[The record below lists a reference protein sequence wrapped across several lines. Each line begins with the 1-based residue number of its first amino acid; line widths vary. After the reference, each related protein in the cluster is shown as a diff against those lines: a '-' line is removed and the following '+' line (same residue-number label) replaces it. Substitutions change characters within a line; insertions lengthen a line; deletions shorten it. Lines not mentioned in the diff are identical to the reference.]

1 MTNNYYFNIVL
12 NSQTFSIIESTIK
25 PKKRHNAIVTLAKI
39 EKALKEDLKYS
50 ALPTGHSPHQMT
62 KDESFRLLQ
71 AKATEIHD
79 RYMQKQS
86 KLCWLW
92 RKVFSKETQV
102 DAIYKRIINLTPR
115 TENALPIL
123 HDDAIYEVL
132 KFLPID
138 VLLNF
143 AQVNKHA
150 NAHADLALK
159 DIARKFGYKGQ
170 NIIRAKK
177 YLKNLYIELQ
187 HSLKQALEY
196 DINNHIVRN
205 DQGKIS
211 IEESLNRLK
220 QLPIDDLAKLFARD
234 APLHHLKKAIVIPPI
249 STEKIFGDQRSAN
262 LALYIAVKNRE
273 FEVVQFL
280 LAHGANANLSFLDIS
295 HLVSPDVHES
305 LLSLSIKQK
314 TPRIT
319 QLLLH
324 AKASIGSD
332 LLHKAA
338 GIPHNQKNI
347 KLLLEYGANINQ
359 LDDENH
365 SAIFIAI
372 KKENLANV
380 KALIKGG
387 IDLNHCNDFGESPLH
402 QAIKEG
408 IPETIRLLIQHG
420 ADPYQRSKIGGDSPF
435 IAAIKNKNVA
445 QVQAF
450 IEGGVDLNYTKDEY
464 DPSALH
470 IAIDESTPEII
481 KLLLQHGADP
491 HTSGIGISPFLSV
504 IKKHDLEKLLAF
516 IESGVDINHIY
527 DVYGTPLHYALV
539 YGTPEIIKL
548 LLQHRADP
556 HRCDEWGNSPLVLA
570 IRNKNLKG
578 VLAFIEG
585 GVDLNYPYSHINNQ
599 TALHVAAQY
608 AIPPEIIKLLLQHGA
623 DPYQCDQ
630 WGNPPL
636 VLAIRNKN
644 LKSVLAFIEEKVDLN
659 YRYSRINNQT
669 ALHVAAEYA
678 TPEIIKLLLQ
688 HGADPY
694 QCDSRQNTPLVTSI
708 MNLKVKNVLAFI
720 EEGFKLNHID
730 PFGKTALFAA
740 AKYGNFEI
748 AHLLLQRGAD
758 PMECGAFELLKQR
771 FGFSFDSSDE
781 KSNTG

>member
-1 MTNNYYFNIVL
+1 MANNSYFNIAL
-12 NSQTFSIIESTIK
+12 NSQTFSIVESSTK
-25 PKKRHNAIVTLAKI
+25 LKKCHNAIFTLEKI

-50 ALPTGHSPHQMT
+50 ALPAGHSPHQMT
-62 KDESFRLLQ
+62 RDESFRLLQ

-79 RYMQKQS
+79 RYVRKQS

-92 RKVFSKETQV
+92 RKTFSKEKQV

-123 HDDAIYEVL
+123 HDDAIYEVF

-170 NIIRAKK
+170 NNIRAKK

-205 DQGKIS
+205 DQGKIA
-211 IEESLNRLK
+211 IEESLNGLR
-220 QLPIDDLAKLFARD
+220 QLPIDDLAKLFASD
-234 APLHHLKKAIVIPPI
+234 IPLKRLKKAIVTPPI
-249 STEKIFGDQRSAN
+249 SPEEPFNDQRSAN
-262 LALYIAVKNRE
+262 LALYIAVRNRE
-273 FEVVQFL
+273 FEVVRFL
-280 LAHGANANLSFLDIS
+280 LAHGANANLSFFDIS
-295 HLVSPDVHES
+295 HLVSTEVHES

-314 TPRIT
+314 TPRMT

-332 LLHKAA
+332 LLHEAA
-338 GIPHNQKNI
+338 RMPHNQKNI
-347 KLLLEYGANINQ
+347 KLLLEYGANIDQ

-372 KKENLANV
+372 KKGNLANV
-380 KALIKGG
+380 KAFIKGG
-387 IDLNHCNDFGESPLH
+387 IDLNHQNDFGESPLH
-402 QAIKEG
+402 LAIKDG
-408 IPETIRLLIQHG
+408 TPEMIRLLIQHG
-420 ADPYQRSKIGGDSPF
+420 ADPYKRSKIGGDSPF
-435 IAAIKNKNVA
+435 VATIKNKNVA

-450 IEGGVDLNYTKDEY
+450 TEGGVDLNYAKEEY
-464 DPSALH
+464 DPLALC
-470 IAIDESTPEII
+470 IAIDEGTPEIL

-491 HTSGIGISPFLSV
+491 HKSSIGISPFLSV
-504 IKKHDLEKLLAF
+504 IKKHDLEKALAF
-516 IESGVDINHIY
+516 IEGGVDINRIY

-548 LLQHRADP
+548 LLQHGADP
-556 HRCDEWGNSPLVLA
+556 HLCDEWGNSPFILAIRRKNLQNVLTFIEGGVDLNYPYSHINNRTALHVAAQYAIPSEIIKLLLHHGANPYQCDKWGNSPFVLA

-578 VLAFIEG
+578 VLAFIE
-585 GVDLNYPYSHINNQ
+585 
-599 TALHVAAQY
+599 
-608 AIPPEIIKLLLQHGA
+608 
-623 DPYQCDQ
+623 
-630 WGNPPL
+630 
-636 VLAIRNKN
+636 
-644 LKSVLAFIEEKVDLN
+644 EEVDLN
-659 YRYSRINNQT
+659 YRFSRINNQT

-688 HGADPY
+688 YGADPY
-694 QCDSRQNTPLVTSI
+694 QCDNRQNTPLVTSI
-708 MNLKVKNVLAFI
+708 MNLSLKNVLAFI
-720 EEGFKLNHID
+720 EGGFNLNYID

-748 AHLLLQRGAD
+748 AHLLLQHGAD
-758 PMECGAFELLKQR
+758 PRHRGALALLKQR

-781 KSNTG
+781 SSRIG